1 MPNVFSQSCHHN
13 LLLFITKSGCSG
25 HLQLSYCTRKY
36 FVCQMLSKF
45 HNTVRPLLCKTVAP
59 CIRQTK
65 PYVAQ
70 KIMSHTGHVVQEI
83 AQKSFLLFLNR
94 PCKWWTPLI
103 LFRQQLFRKQKPQVL
118 KSWSLTFC
126 SLYQKEDPHS
136 SVWTFEVLVKPFS
149 FMPSKLNMLF
159 SLDKLHKVHSNHD
172 SRQILILICDTLITF
187 STVWHLCVPDV
198 AQM

>member
-36 FVCQMLSKF
+36 FACQMLSKF

-70 KIMSHTGHVVQEI
+70 KIMSHTMPRAPGNRSKVLFIIFKQVVQVMNTTNTVQTAVIQETEAASVKKLKSYVLLLI
-83 AQKSFLLFLNR
+83 SKRRSSFLSLN
-94 PCKWWTPLI
+94 I
-103 LFRQQLFRKQKPQVL
+103 
-118 KSWSLTFC
+118 
-126 SLYQKEDPHS
+126 
-136 SVWTFEVLVKPFS
+136 
-149 FMPSKLNMLF
+149 
-159 SLDKLHKVHSNHD
+159 
-172 SRQILILICDTLITF
+172 
-187 STVWHLCVPDV
+187 
-198 AQM
+198 

>member
-25 HLQLSYCTRKY
+25 HLQLTYCTRKY

-94 PCKWWTPLI
+94 LC
-103 LFRQQLFRKQKPQVL
+103 KPQVL

-187 STVWHLCVPDV
+187 STVWHLCVPDA